1 MYADYLCIKRIFLP
15 NPSGWSVQKHPF
27 NTKTINIHI
36 NTFKHE
42 VYIMKSVIITGAS
55 RGIGKAAAL
64 LLASEYEY
72 MAICCSSSSEELN
85 TVANLIRKSGC
96 QCREFV
102 GNVSDYSFVSD
113 MLSTVISEAG
123 SVNTLINNAGIS
135 AVGLF
140 TDTTPDE
147 WDRIQKVNLTSIY
160 NTCHCTVPN
169 MVHNKSGRI
178 INVSSVWGLAGAS
191 CEVAYSASKGAINS
205 FTKALA
211 KELAPSGISVNAIA
225 FGAVDTDMNSHLNSE
240 EITAL
245 EEDIPYGRM
254 ASVDEAARCILN
266 ILHMPSY
273 FTGEVVKF
281 DGGWL

>member
-1 MYADYLCIKRIFLP
+1 
-15 NPSGWSVQKHPF
+15 
-27 NTKTINIHI
+27 
-36 NTFKHE
+36 
-42 VYIMKSVIITGAS
+42 MKSVIITGAS

-72 MAICCSSSSEELN
+72 MAICCSSSIYELN
-85 TVANLIRKSGC
+85 AVADLVRKSGC
-96 QCREFV
+96 QCHEFV
-102 GNVSDYSFVSD
+102 GDVSDYGFVSD
-113 MLSTVISEAG
+113 IINTVISEAG
-123 SVNTLINNAGIS
+123 SIDTLINNAGIS
-135 AVGLF
+135 TVGLF

-147 WDRIQKVNLTSIY
+147 WDRILKVNLTSIY
-160 NTCHCTVPN
+160 NTCHCAVPN

-178 INVSSVWGLAGAS
+178 INISSVWGLAGAS

-211 KELAPSGISVNAIA
+211 KELAPSSISVNAIA
-225 FGAVDTDMNSHLNSE
+225 FGAIDTNMNCQLDSE

-245 EEDIPYGRM
+245 EEEIPYGRM
-254 ASVDEAARCILN
+254 ASADEAARCILS
-266 ILHMPSY
+266 ILNMPSY